1 MYVCCHP
8 TNQGEDVRAI
18 QYRMQ
23 ISECF
28 WVKRGKALVP
38 GCFVITDLEDL
49 EDVLK

>member
-1 MYVCCHP
+1 MYVCCHQ

-18 QYRMQ
+18 QSRVQ

-28 WVKRGKALVP
+28 GVKRGKALIA